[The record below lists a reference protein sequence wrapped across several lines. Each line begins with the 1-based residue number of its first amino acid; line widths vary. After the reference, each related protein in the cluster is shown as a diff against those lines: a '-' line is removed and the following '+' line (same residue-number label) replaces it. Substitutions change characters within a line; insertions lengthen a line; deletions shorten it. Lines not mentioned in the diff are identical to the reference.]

1 MNISHYILHIHINI
15 HKHTDRPTK
24 LYTGDLYITKN
35 SNICKIQ
42 ENEKTKNKMQC
53 ARTCDSGCSFLHA
66 LQSPNTQPYI
76 GRSRSIIVKM

>member
-35 SNICKIQ
+35 SNICKI
-42 ENEKTKNKMQC
+42 KYKKMKKQNAVC
-53 ARTCDSGCSFLHA
+53 QNL
-66 LQSPNTQPYI
+66 
-76 GRSRSIIVKM
+76 

>member
-35 SNICKIQ
+35 SNICKIKYKKMKKQ
-42 ENEKTKNKMQC
+42 RTK
-53 ARTCDSGCSFLHA
+53 CSVPELVTLAVAFCMHY
-66 LQSPNTQPYI
+66 SPPTL
-76 GRSRSIIVKM
+76 SLTLVVLEV